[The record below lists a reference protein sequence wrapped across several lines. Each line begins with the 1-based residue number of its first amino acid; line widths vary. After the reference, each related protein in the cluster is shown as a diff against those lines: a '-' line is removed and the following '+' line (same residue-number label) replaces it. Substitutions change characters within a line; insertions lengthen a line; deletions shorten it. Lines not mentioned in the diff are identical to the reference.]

1 MFELVHRSTAQP
13 SCLFFNVALLV
24 ATDPVTAAGSVL
36 YGGPRVDLRPP
47 SGSGRR
53 HVQRVLSL
61 HDLLPSLDAKRADD
75 IRRVERAAE
84 RGRQVL
90 GKAAASIAPRTLLG
104 CTSWQHPIRVR
115 SPPPTPLLRFLAPP
129 LLTQQ
134 GSTGLTTPFSVLTA
148 MAAQSTPS
156 PAGNPP
162 LHSFGNTEAKY
173 QRQTT
178 PFTSFSGTGP
188 VFYRVSAQ
196 GRFTAVA
203 DQSRNVTF
211 SALPRPI
218 GCIQTTCC
226 NCPFR
231 VDSGNTVRLAD
242 DSLLLVM
249 NVFYQPKTGARRER
263 ESARACERETG
274 RQGDRDRDRETE
286 SGGHTHRDTE
296 RERVCTA

>member
-1 MFELVHRSTAQP
+1 MSRSWLPPILLLLPALCCMADHVLTFGRPQDLGAGTYSAFSLSTIYYPPSTRNELMISVGS
-13 SCLFFNVALLV
+13 NVLQSADGKSWVRLPHPLLPELCLV
-24 ATDPVTAAGSVL
+24 APAGSTP
-36 YGGPRVDLRPP
+36 YAFA
-47 SGSGRR
+47 
-53 HVQRVLSL
+53 H
-61 HDLLPSLDAKRADD
+61 
-75 IRRVERAAE
+75 
-84 RGRQVL
+84 
-90 GKAAASIAPRTLLG
+90 
-104 CTSWQHPIRVR
+104 
-115 SPPPTPLLRFLAPP
+115 PPPRPCSASLP

-173 QRQTT
+173 QRQAT

-286 SGGHTHRDTE
+286 SGGHTQRDTE